1 MKLHLFRKLNP
12 QARIL
17 IIADNLWLFGEGMFG
32 PLFAVFAEHIGS
44 DLLDISWAWA
54 TYLII
59 NGILVIVFGKI
70 SSSIGVRR
78 LLVGGYYLNAIVTF
92 GYLFVDSAVD
102 LLLVQAGLGIAA
114 AMATPTWDA
123 LYSAG
128 AKKENERTFLWGL
141 ADGQANIFTGLAI
154 IVGGTIVSSYSFTA
168 LFVIMGSIQIIA
180 AIYQTKILF
189 TKKHK

>member
-1 MKLHLFRKLNP
+1 MKLFTKLNP

-32 PLFAVFAEHIGS
+32 PLFAVFAERIGG

-54 TYLII
+54 TYLIV
-59 NGILVIVFGKI
+59 NGILVMLFGRI
-70 SSSIGVRR
+70 SSAIGVRT
-78 LLVGGYYLNAIVTF
+78 LLVAGYYLNALFTF
-92 GYLFVDSAVD
+92 GYLFVDSAFD
-102 LLLVQAGLGIAA
+102 LLLVQAGLGVAA

-128 AKKENERTFLWGL
+128 AKKEDERSFLWGL

-154 IVGGTIVSSYSFTA
+154 IVGGLVVSTYSFTA
-168 LFVIMGSIQIIA
+168 LFMIMGIIQVIA
-180 AIYQTKILF
+180 ATYQTKILF
-189 TKKHK
+189 TKKRA